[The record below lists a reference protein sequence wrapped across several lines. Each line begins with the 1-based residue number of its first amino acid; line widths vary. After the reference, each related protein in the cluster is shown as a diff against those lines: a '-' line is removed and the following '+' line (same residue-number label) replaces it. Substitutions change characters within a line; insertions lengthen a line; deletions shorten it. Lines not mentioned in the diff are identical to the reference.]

1 MHQKYKDEI
10 SHRESVRKEYDRL
23 SNIVGIFKLILAA
36 MLGYTIYNAWI
47 NHFPMKLAI
56 LLLVEAFVFVI
67 AHIYHRKLFERVAYE
82 NGLID
87 IAEKNLCRISGE
99 WRSFEDT
106 GEEFVDYNHSY
117 AMDLDIV
124 GKYSLFQLLNSTN
137 TYHGRLR
144 FSQDLLKPEYSQQ
157 DIQMRQEAVSELSN
171 DYSWSSH
178 LEYCFS
184 KNGIDRSFPAL
195 ISELQSKNRFIKS
208 KALQVLLDI
217 LRVLTCG
224 SIFFSIITKNR
235 YSVLLTLTLIT
246 FQIILW
252 GIGFLKANRYVGV
265 MREIPYKIIK
275 YDEVIRE
282 ITDKELCS
290 YRLKELQSII
300 LSSKEA
306 IHDLSKISGNI
317 SQRQNGIA
325 CLILN
330 AIWLWDYKNA
340 VDLDIWKQ
348 NYGDSVDVWFS
359 AIGELESLLSLA
371 NLSRNC
377 TGTCLPALSAMQ
389 NTIQSKSMG
398 HPLLNNENRVC
409 NDLHINNNIL
419 IVSGSNM
426 SGKTTFM
433 RTVGINMVL
442 AQTGSYVCAEQMTF
456 SMMKVMTS
464 MRTVDTLTEGI
475 STFYAEINRIK
486 DIIDAS
492 QVNENLLFLIDE
504 IFRGTNSVDRLKGA
518 EEVLQR
524 LCKLGVCGIIT
535 THDLEVCKLEDTY
548 PRIKNY
554 CFYERYSGNDII
566 FDYKMKN
573 GVSRTTNAQYLLRKV
588 GIIE

>member
-10 SHRESVRKEYDRL
+10 VHREFVRKEYDRL

-36 MLGYTIYNAWI
+36 MFAYTIYNAWI
-47 NHFPMKLAI
+47 NHFPMKLTI
-56 LLLVEAFVFVI
+56 LLLAEAFIFVI
-67 AHIYHRKLFERVAYE
+67 THIYHKKLFERVAYE
-82 NGLID
+82 KGLID

-99 WRSFEDT
+99 WRLFDDI
-106 GEEFVDYNHSY
+106 GEEFIDYNHSY

-124 GKYSLFQLLNSTN
+124 GKCSLFQFLNSTN
-137 TYHGRLR
+137 THYGRLR
-144 FSQDLLKPEYSQQ
+144 FAQDLLKPEYLHQ
-157 DIQMRQEAVSELSN
+157 DIKMRQEAVSELSN
-171 DYSWSSH
+171 DYSWCSH

-184 KNGIDRSFPAL
+184 KIGIDKSFPVL
-195 ISELQSKNRFIKS
+195 ISELQNKNRFIKS
-208 KALQVLLDI
+208 KALRVLFDI
-217 LRVLTCG
+217 LRVITCG

-235 YSVLLTLTLIT
+235 YSVLLTLILIT
-246 FQIILW
+246 FQLILW
-252 GIGFLKANRYVGV
+252 GVGFLKANRYVGV

-275 YDEVIRE
+275 YDEVIKE
-282 ITDKELCS
+282 ITNKELCS

-306 IHDLSKISGNI
+306 IHDLSKISSNI

-330 AIWLWDYKNA
+330 AVWLWDYKNA

-348 NYGDSVDVWFS
+348 KYGDSVDGWFS
-359 AIGELESLLSLA
+359 SIGELESLLSLA
-371 NLSRNC
+371 NLPRNC
-377 TGTCLPALSAMQ
+377 TGTCLPEISTRF
-389 NTIQSKSMG
+389 NTIQSKGLG

-409 NDLHINNNIL
+409 NDLDLNNNIL
-419 IVSGSNM
+419 IISGSNM

-442 AQTGSYVCAEQMTF
+442 AQTGSYVCADRMRF

-464 MRTVDTLTEGI
+464 MRTVDALTEGV
-475 STFYAEINRIK
+475 STFYAEIKRIK
-486 DIIDAS
+486 DIIDYS

-518 EEVLQR
+518 EEVLQK

-573 GVSRTTNAQYLLRKV
+573 GVSKTTNAQYLLRKV